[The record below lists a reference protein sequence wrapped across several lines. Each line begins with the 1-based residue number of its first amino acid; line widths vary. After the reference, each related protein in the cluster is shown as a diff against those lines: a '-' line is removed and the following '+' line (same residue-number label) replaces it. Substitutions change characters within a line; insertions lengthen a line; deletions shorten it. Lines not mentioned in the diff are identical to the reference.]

1 MKLLL
6 AGGGTGG
13 HLFPAIALA
22 EQLKREEPLSE
33 VLFVGT
39 ERGLEFRL
47 LPELGWPLRTID
59 MSGWAGLD
67 ILAKIKVLGKIV
79 RSVFDSRNILREF
92 APDVVVGVGGY
103 ASVPVLIAAKTLG
116 IPYLVH
122 EQNAWPGLANR
133 LLGRWARRVC
143 LSFAEADRAF
153 HSSATVLTGN
163 PVRSGM
169 EDCPNI
175 AGNGPCLLVFGGSQ
189 GARAIN
195 RAIVAALPLL
205 EAWKDRVQIVHQTG
219 EREHQEVAEAYRAAG
234 WTTAEVV
241 PFIKEMAQAYSR
253 ATLVVCRAGAT
264 TLAEL
269 TVCGRPAILIPFPH
283 SAAGHQVVNAQAMA
297 TKGAALMLLEA
308 DLTAERL
315 ARLIDGL
322 LHDPASVQSMAA
334 AAKGLARRGAAA
346 RLLQECRSVLA
357 ETRERTGHVR
367 QDS

>member
-22 EQLKREEPLSE
+22 EQLRYEEPMSE

-39 ERGLEFRL
+39 EKGLEARL
-47 LPELGWPLRTID
+47 LPELDWPLRTID
-59 MSGWAGLD
+59 MSGWAGLG
-67 ILAKIKVLGKIV
+67 LVAKLKVLGKLV
-79 RSVFDSRNILREF
+79 QSLFASRDILREF

-103 ASVPVLIAAKTLG
+103 ASVPVLLAAKTLG

-133 LLGRWARRVC
+133 LLGNWARRVC
-143 LSFAEADRAF
+143 LSFADADRAF
-153 HSSATVLTGN
+153 HRSATVLTGN

-169 EDCPNI
+169 EDCPGLDN
-175 AGNGPCLLVFGGSQ
+175 NGLCLLVFGGSQ

-195 RAIVAALPLL
+195 RVLVAALPQLS
-205 EAWKDRVQIVHQTG
+205 AWRGTLKIVHQTG
-219 EREHQEVAEAYRAAG
+219 ERDHAETEQAYKSAG
-234 WTTAEVV
+234 WADAEVV
-241 PFIKEMAQAYSR
+241 PFINDMAAAYR
-253 ATLVVCRAGAT
+253 QATLVVCRAGAT

-283 SAAGHQVVNAQAMA
+283 SAGGHQVVNAQAMA
-297 TKGAALMLLEA
+297 TKGAALMMLEA

-315 ARLIDGL
+315 AQLIGGL
-322 LHDPASVQSMAA
+322 LHDRVSLLSMAA
-334 AAKGLARRGAAA
+334 AARGLARRGAAA
-346 RLLQECRSVLA
+346 RLLRECRSVLA
-357 ETRERTGHVR
+357 EA
-367 QDS
+367 Q